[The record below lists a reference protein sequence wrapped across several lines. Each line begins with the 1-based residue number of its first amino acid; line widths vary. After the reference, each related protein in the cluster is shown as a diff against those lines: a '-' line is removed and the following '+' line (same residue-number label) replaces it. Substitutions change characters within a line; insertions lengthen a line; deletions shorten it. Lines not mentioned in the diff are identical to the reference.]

1 LTQELVLLPNTT
13 AARAD
18 SGNLDRTGDALRVL
32 DHNEL
37 FGLEEYVEQ
46 HAAKREM
53 EAAPSDEAVEE
64 TLAWSRG
71 WEYREK
77 VFAREALVVN
87 PLKACQPLGA
97 VLAGLGFAGTLPYV
111 HGSQGCVAY
120 FRSHLSRHFKEPV
133 PAVSS
138 SMTEDAAVFGGQANL
153 IEGVENARALYK
165 PDMIAVSTTC
175 MAEVI
180 GDDLAMFLA
189 TAEQKGALPVGFPAP
204 YANTPSFVGSH
215 LTGYDSMLFSILS
228 LLTKDTFAY
237 PGGGPSG
244 DQAGGSASDRTVG
257 SRPRINVLPGFDP
270 YVGNVREMRR
280 LLGDLGV
287 DVTVLGDHS
296 DTLDSPADG
305 EYRLFPGGTPLAEV
319 AAAPGAVAS
328 LPLQAFS
335 TRRSCKLIQDTW
347 GQQVLDVAPP
357 IGIRN
362 TDAMLMAV
370 AEATGTDIP
379 TKVTAERG
387 RVIDAITDS
396 HPYVHGKRVA
406 LAGDPDLVLGL
417 LSFLLELGAEPT
429 HILCTSGDAEFE
441 RAAYDLLS
449 ASPYGAGAKV
459 WAGKDAW
466 HLRSLVLTEPVDLII
481 GPSHLKGVAR
491 EADVPLVRFG
501 FPVFDRHHLHRYPI
515 VGYAGA
521 LNLLTWIVNAVLEE
535 LDRKA
540 PDFGLDIVR

>member
-1 LTQELVLLPNTT
+1 LPNTT
-13 AARAD
+13 ARRAD
-18 SGNLDRTGDALRVL
+18 SGNLDRTGEALRVL

-37 FGLEEYVEQ
+37 FGLQEYVEQ
-46 HAAKREM
+46 HAAKREL

-64 TLAWSRG
+64 TLAWSRS
-71 WEYREK
+71 WEYRER

-228 LLTKDTFAY
+228 FLTKDGSVDPAVD
-237 PGGGPSG
+237 PSG
-244 DQAGGSASDRTVG
+244 EPAVG
-257 SRPRINVLPGFDP
+257 ARPRINVLPGFDP
-270 YVGNVREMRR
+270 YVGNVREIRR
-280 LLGDLGV
+280 LLGQLGV

-305 EYRLFPGGTPLAEV
+305 EYRLYPGGTPLAEV
-319 AAAPGAVAS
+319 AAAPGALAS
-328 LPLQAFS
+328 LPLQTFS
-335 TRRSCKLIQDTW
+335 TRRSRKLIEDTW
-347 GQQVLDVAPP
+347 EQPVLDVAPP

-362 TDAMLMAV
+362 TDATLMAV
-370 AEATGTDIP
+370 ADATGTAIP
-379 TKVTAERG
+379 AEVTAERG

-396 HPYVHGKRVA
+396 HPYIHGKRVA
-406 LAGDPDLVLGL
+406 VAGDPDLVLGL

-441 RAAYDLLS
+441 RAAYELLS
-449 ASPYGAGAKV
+449 ASPYGAGATV

>member
-1 LTQELVLLPNTT
+1 MSEATIR
-13 AARAD
+13 RAD
-18 SGNLDRTGDALRVL
+18 SGNLDRTGEALRVL

-37 FGLEEYVEQ
+37 FGLQEYVEQ
-46 HAAKREM
+46 HTAKREL
-53 EAAPSDEAVEE
+53 EAAPSPEE
-64 TLAWSRG
+64 VAQTLEWSRG
-71 WEYREK
+71 WEYRERN
-77 VFAREALVVN
+77 FAREAAVIN

-97 VLAGLGFAGTLPYV
+97 VLAALGFAGTLPYV

-138 SMTEDAAVFGGQANL
+138 SMTEDAAVFGGQASL
-153 IEGVENARALYK
+153 VEGVENARALYK
-165 PDMIAVSTTC
+165 PDMMAISTTC

-180 GDDLAMFLA
+180 GDDVKMFLG
-189 TAEQKGALPVGFPAP
+189 TAEKAGALPVGFPAP

-228 LLTKDTFAY
+228 HLTEDAATIDA
-237 PGGGPSG
+237 
-244 DQAGGSASDRTVG
+244 TVDATTG
-257 SRPRINVLPGFDP
+257 SRPTINVLPGFDP
-270 YVGNVREMRR
+270 YVGNVREIRR
-280 LLGDLGV
+280 LLGLLGV

-296 DTLDSPADG
+296 DSLDSPADG
-305 EYRLFPGGTPLAEV
+305 EYRMYPGGTPLAAV
-319 AAAPGAVAS
+319 AAAPGAMAS
-328 LPLQAFS
+328 LPLQSVS
-335 TRRSCKLIQDTW
+335 TRRSRQLIRDTW
-347 GQQVLDVAPP
+347 GQPVLDVAPP

-370 AEATGTDIP
+370 AEATGTEIP
-379 TKVTAERG
+379 AEVTAERG
-387 RVIDAITDS
+387 RVIDAMTDS
-396 HPYVHGKRVA
+396 HTYVHGKRVA

-429 HILCTSGDAEFE
+429 HIVCTTGDADFE
-441 RAAYDLLS
+441 QAANDLLA
-449 ASPYGAGAKV
+449 ASPFGAMGRV

-501 FPVFDRHHLHRYPI
+501 FPVFDRHHLHRYPVI
-515 VGYAGA
+515 GYAGA

-540 PDFGLDIVR
+540 PDYALDIVR

>member
-1 LTQELVLLPNTT
+1 LAQELTQELVPLPNTT
-13 AARAD
+13 ARRAD

-53 EAAPSDEAVEE
+53 EAAPSDEEVEQ

-71 WEYREK
+71 WEYRER
-77 VFAREALVVN
+77 VFARKALVVN

-228 LLTKDTFAY
+228 FLTKD
-237 PGGGPSG
+237 
-244 DQAGGSASDRTVG
+244 GSVDPVVNPAVDPVVG
-257 SRPRINVLPGFDP
+257 SSPRINVLPGFDP
-270 YVGNVREMRR
+270 YVGNAREIRR
-280 LLGDLGV
+280 LLGRLGV
-287 DVTVLGDHS
+287 AVTVLGDHS

-305 EYRLFPGGTPLAEV
+305 EYCLYPGGTPLADV
-319 AAAPGAVAS
+319 AAAPGALAS

-335 TRRSCKLIQDTW
+335 TRRSRELIRDTW

-379 TKVTAERG
+379 ADVTAERG

-406 LAGDPDLVLGL
+406 VAGDPDLVLGL

-429 HILCTSGDAEFE
+429 HILCTSGDADFE
-441 RAAYDLLS
+441 KAAYDLLG
-449 ASPYGAGAKV
+449 ASPYGAKAKV

>member
-1 LTQELVLLPNTT
+1 MAEVT
-13 AARAD
+13 ASRAD
-18 SGNLDRTGDALRVL
+18 SGNLDLRGDALRVL

-37 FGLEEYVEQ
+37 FGLAEYVEQ

-53 EAAPSDEAVEE
+53 EAAPSDEEVEA
-64 TLAWSRG
+64 TLAWTRG
-71 WEYREK
+71 WEYRERN
-77 VFAREALVVN
+77 FAREAVVIN

-97 VLAGLGFAGTLPYV
+97 VLAALGFAGTLPYV

-165 PDMIAVSTTC
+165 PEMIAISTTC

-180 GDDLAMFLA
+180 GDDVKMFLGS
-189 TAEQKGALPVGFPAP
+189 AEQAGALPVGFPAP

-228 LLTKDTFAY
+228 LLTQDA
-237 PGGGPSG
+237 
-244 DQAGGSASDRTVG
+244 SAEPAVAPAVEPTVDPAVIP
-257 SRPRINVLPGFDP
+257 RPRINVLPGFDP
-270 YVGNVREMRR
+270 YVGNVREIRR
-280 LLGDLGV
+280 LLGQLGV

-296 DTLDSPADG
+296 DALDSPADG
-305 EYRLFPGGTPLAEV
+305 EYRLYPGGTPLAEV
-319 AAAPGAVAS
+319 AAAPGALAS

-335 TRRSCKLIQDTW
+335 TRRSRGLIRDTW
-347 GQQVLDVAPP
+347 GQQVLEVPSP

-370 AEATGTDIP
+370 AEATGTEIP
-379 TKVTAERG
+379 AEVTAERG

-406 LAGDPDLVLGL
+406 VAGDPDQVLGL

-429 HILCTSGDAEFE
+429 HVLCTSGDAEFE
-441 RAAYDLLS
+441 QAAYDVLH
-449 ASPYGAGAKV
+449 ASPYGVHATV
-459 WAGKDAW
+459 WTGKDAW

-481 GPSHLKGVAR
+481 GPSHLKGLAR

-521 LNLLTWIVNAVLEE
+521 LNLLTWIVNTVLDE

-540 PDFGLDIVR
+540 PDYALDIIR

>member
-1 LTQELVLLPNTT
+1 MPNTT
-13 AARAD
+13 ARRAD

-46 HAAKREM
+46 HAEKREM
-53 EAAPSDEAVEE
+53 EAAPTGEEVEQ

-165 PDMIAVSTTC
+165 PDMMAVSTTC

-228 LLTKDTFAY
+228 FLTKDASVDLAAD
-237 PGGGPSG
+237 PE
-244 DQAGGSASDRTVG
+244 QASTAIDPPVDPVVE

-270 YVGNVREMRR
+270 YVGNVREIRR
-280 LLGDLGV
+280 LLNQLGV

-305 EYRLFPGGTPLAEV
+305 EYRLYPGGTPLAEV
-319 AAAPGAVAS
+319 AAAPGALAS

-335 TRRSCKLIQDTW
+335 TRRSRGLIRDTW
-347 GQQVLDVAPP
+347 DQQVLDVAPP
-357 IGIRN
+357 VGIRN

-370 AEATGTDIP
+370 AEATGTTIP
-379 TKVTAERG
+379 AEVTAERG

-396 HPYVHGKRVA
+396 HTYLHGKKVA
-406 LAGDPDLVLGL
+406 VAGDPDLVLGL
-417 LSFLLELGAEPT
+417 LSFLLDLGIEPT
-429 HILCTSGDAEFE
+429 HILCTSGDTEFE
-441 RAAYDLLS
+441 RAAYELLS
-449 ASPYGAGAKV
+449 ASPYGAGATV
-459 WAGKDAW
+459 WSGKDAW

-481 GPSHLKGVAR
+481 GPTHLKGVAR

-515 VGYAGA
+515 IGYAGA

-540 PDFGLDIVR
+540 PDFGLDTVR

>member
-1 LTQELVLLPNTT
+1 MADPTPG
-13 AARAD
+13 RAD
-18 SGNLDRTGDALRVL
+18 SGNLDRRGDALRVL

-37 FGLEEYVEQ
+37 FGLDEYVEQ
-46 HAAKREM
+46 HAAKRRDM
-53 EAAPSDEAVEE
+53 EAAPSAAEVEQ

-71 WEYREK
+71 WEYRERN
-77 VFAREALVVN
+77 FAREGVVVN

-97 VLAGLGFAGTLPYV
+97 VLAALGFAGTLPYV

-120 FRSHLSRHFKEPV
+120 FRSHLARHFKEPV

-153 IEGVENARALYK
+153 IEGIENARALYK
-165 PDMIAVSTTC
+165 PEMIAISTTC

-180 GDDLAMFLA
+180 GDDVKMFLGS
-189 TAEQKGALPVGFPAP
+189 AEEAGAMPVGFPAP

-215 LTGYDSMLFSILS
+215 LTGYDNMLYSILS
-228 LLTKDTFAY
+228 YLSADV
-237 PGGGPSG
+237 PVES
-244 DQAGGSASDRTVG
+244 GGSSAAG
-257 SRPRINVLPGFDP
+257 SAPRLNVLLGFDP
-270 YVGNVREMRR
+270 YVGNAREIRR
-280 LLGDLGV
+280 LLGLLGL

-296 DTLDSPADG
+296 DVLDSPADG
-305 EYRLFPGGTPLAEV
+305 EYRLYPGGTPLAAV
-319 AAAPGAVAS
+319 AAAPTAVAS
-328 LPLQAFS
+328 LPLQAFA
-335 TRRSCKLIQDTW
+335 TRRCRELIRDTW
-347 GQQVLDVAPP
+347 QQPVLEVAPP

-370 AEATGTDIP
+370 TAATGTEVP
-379 TKVTAERG
+379 PEVTAERG

-406 LAGDPDLVLGL
+406 VAGDPDLLLGL
-417 LSFLLELGAEPT
+417 LAFLLELGAEPV
-429 HILCTSGDAEFE
+429 HVLCTTGDLDFE
-441 RAAYDLLS
+441 RAAYDLLR
-449 ASPYGAGAKV
+449 ASPYGVHATV

-466 HLRSLVLTEPVDLII
+466 HLRSLVLTEPVDLMI
-481 GPSHLKGVAR
+481 GPSHLKGLAR
-491 EADVPLVRFG
+491 EADVPLVRIG

-515 VGYAGA
+515 LGYAGA

-540 PDFGLDIVR
+540 PDYALDIIR

>member
-1 LTQELVLLPNTT
+1 MSETT
-13 AARAD
+13 ARRAD
-18 SGNLDRTGDALRVL
+18 SGNLDQRGDALRVL

-37 FGLEEYVEQ
+37 FALDEYVEQ
-46 HAAKREM
+46 HATKREM
-53 EAAPSDEAVEE
+53 EAGPSDEEVED

-71 WEYREK
+71 WEYRELN
-77 VFAREALVVN
+77 FAREALVIN

-97 VLAGLGFAGTLPYV
+97 VLAALGFAGTLPYV

-138 SMTEDAAVFGGQANL
+138 SMTEDAAVFGGQASL
-153 IEGVENARALYK
+153 VEGVENARALYH
-165 PDMIAVSTTC
+165 PDMIAISTTC

-180 GDDLAMFLA
+180 GDDVKMFLG
-189 TAEQKGALPVGFPAP
+189 TAEQSGALPVGFPAP

-215 LTGYDSMLFSILS
+215 LTGYDSMLYSILS
-228 LLTKDTFAY
+228 LLTQEFSVDPAVD
-237 PGGGPSG
+237 PE
-244 DQAGGSASDRTVG
+244 VG
-257 SRPRINVLPGFDP
+257 SGPRINVLPGFDP
-270 YVGNVREMRR
+270 YVGNVREIRR
-280 LLGDLGV
+280 LFGQLGV
-287 DVTVLGDHS
+287 EVTVLGDHS
-296 DTLDSPADG
+296 DALDSPADG
-305 EYRLFPGGTPLAEV
+305 QYRLYPGGTPLEEV
-319 AAAPGAVAS
+319 AAAPGALAS
-328 LPLQAFS
+328 LPLQVFS
-335 TRRSCKLIQDTW
+335 TRRSRELIRDSW
-347 GQQVLDVAPP
+347 GQEVLDIAPP

-362 TDAMLMAV
+362 TDAMLMEV
-370 AEATGTDIP
+370 ARVTSVQIP
-379 TKVTAERG
+379 AEVTAERG

-406 LAGDPDLVLGL
+406 VAGDPDLVLGL

-441 RAAYDLLS
+441 RAAYDLLG
-449 ASPYGAGAKV
+449 ASPYGAQAKV
-459 WAGKDAW
+459 WTGKDAW
-466 HLRSLVLTEPVDLII
+466 HLRSLVLTEPVDLMI
-481 GPSHLKGVAR
+481 GPSHLKGIAR

-540 PDFGLDIVR
+540 PDFALDIIR

>member
-1 LTQELVLLPNTT
+1 
-13 AARAD
+13 
-18 SGNLDRTGDALRVL
+18 
-32 DHNEL
+32 
-37 FGLEEYVEQ
+37 
-46 HAAKREM
+46 M
-53 EAAPSDEAVEE
+53 EAAPTGEEVEQ

-77 VFAREALVVN
+77 NFAREALVVN

-97 VLAGLGFAGTLPYV
+97 VLAALGFAGTLPYV

-153 IEGVENARALYK
+153 VEGVENARALYK
-165 PDMIAVSTTC
+165 PEMIAISTTC

-180 GDDLAMFLA
+180 GDDVKMFLGS
-189 TAEQKGALPVGFPAP
+189 AEKKGALPVGFPAP
-204 YANTPSFVGSH
+204 CAATPSFVGSH
-215 LTGYDSMLFSILS
+215 LTGYDSMLHSILS
-228 LLTKDTFAY
+228 LLTQEPGGEAAAESIGDVADPAGDAVADLAGDAVAD
-237 PGGGPSG
+237 PGGGSTAV
-244 DQAGGSASDRTVG
+244 DSAAGL
-257 SRPRINVLPGFDP
+257 RPRINVLPGFDP
-270 YVGNVREMRR
+270 YVGNPREIRR
-280 LLGDLGV
+280 LLGELGV
-287 DVTVLGDHS
+287 DITVLGDHS

-305 EYRLFPGGTPLAEV
+305 EYRLYPGGTPLAEV
-319 AAAPGAVAS
+319 AAAPGALAS

-335 TRRSCKLIQDTW
+335 TRRTRDLIRDTW
-347 GQQVLDVAPP
+347 GQPVLDVAPP

-370 AEATGTDIP
+370 SKATGTDIP
-379 TKVTAERG
+379 ASVTAERG

-406 LAGDPDLVLGL
+406 IAGDPDLVLGL

-441 RAAYDLLS
+441 RAAAELLAS
-449 ASPYGAGAKV
+449 SPYGAGATV

-540 PDFGLDIVR
+540 PDYGLDIVR

>member
-1 LTQELVLLPNTT
+1 MTETT
-13 AARAD
+13 AGRAD
-18 SGNLDRTGDALRVL
+18 SGNLDLRGDALRVL

-53 EAAPSDEAVEE
+53 EAAPSDEEVEQ
-64 TLAWSRG
+64 TLAWSEG
-71 WEYREK
+71 WEYRERN
-77 VFAREALVVN
+77 FAREALVIN

-97 VLAGLGFAGTLPYV
+97 VLAALGFAGTLPYV

-153 IEGVENARALYK
+153 IEGIENARALYK
-165 PDMIAVSTTC
+165 PDMIAISTTC

-180 GDDLAMFLA
+180 GDDVKMFLGS
-189 TAEQKGALPVGFPAP
+189 AEQAGALPVGFPAP

-228 LLTKDTFAY
+228 LLTQD
-237 PGGGPSG
+237 
-244 DQAGGSASDRTVG
+244 ASVEPAVAPAVEPTVDPAVIP
-257 SRPRINVLPGFDP
+257 RPRINVLPGFDP
-270 YVGNVREMRR
+270 YVGNVREIRR
-280 LLGDLGV
+280 LLGQLGV

-296 DTLDSPADG
+296 DALDSPADG
-305 EYRLFPGGTPLAEV
+305 EYRLYPGGTPLAEV
-319 AAAPGAVAS
+319 AAAPGALAS

-335 TRRSCKLIQDTW
+335 TRRSRGLIRDTW
-347 GQQVLDVAPP
+347 GQQVLEVASP

-370 AEATGTDIP
+370 AEATGTEIP
-379 TKVTAERG
+379 AEVTAERG

-406 LAGDPDLVLGL
+406 VAGDPDQVLGL

-429 HILCTSGDAEFE
+429 HVLCTSGDAEFE
-441 RAAYDLLS
+441 QAAYDVLH
-449 ASPYGAGAKV
+449 ASPYGVHATV
-459 WAGKDAW
+459 WTGKDAW

-481 GPSHLKGVAR
+481 GPSHLKGLAR

-521 LNLLTWIVNAVLEE
+521 LNLLTWIVNTVLDE

-540 PDFGLDIVR
+540 PDYALDIIR

>member
-1 LTQELVLLPNTT
+1 MSEAT
-13 AARAD
+13 ACRAD
-18 SGNLDRTGDALRVL
+18 SGNLDLRGDALRVL

-37 FGLEEYVEQ
+37 FGLEEYVQQ

-53 EAAPSDEAVEE
+53 EAAPSDEEVER

-71 WEYREK
+71 WEYRERN
-77 VFAREALVVN
+77 FAREAVVVN

-97 VLAGLGFAGTLPYV
+97 VLAALGFAGTLPYV

-153 IEGVENARALYK
+153 IEGVENARALYH
-165 PDMIAVSTTC
+165 PDMIAISTTC

-180 GDDLAMFLA
+180 GDDVGMFVGS
-189 TAEQKGALPVGFPAP
+189 AEQAGALPVGFPAP

-215 LTGYDSMLFSILS
+215 LTGYDSMLFAILG
-228 LLTKDTFAY
+228 LLTKDA
-237 PGGGPSG
+237 
-244 DQAGGSASDRTVG
+244 SADVVVDPEAG

-270 YVGNVREMRR
+270 YVGNVREIRR
-280 LLGDLGV
+280 LLDQLGV

-305 EYRLFPGGTPLAEV
+305 EYQLYPGGTPLAAV
-319 AAAPGAVAS
+319 TAAPGAVAS

-335 TRRSCKLIQDTW
+335 TRRTRQLIRDTW
-347 GQQVLDVAPP
+347 GQPVLDVAPP

-362 TDAMLMAV
+362 TDALLMAV

-379 TKVTAERG
+379 PEVTAERG

-406 LAGDPDLVLGL
+406 VAGDPDLVLGL

-429 HILCTSGDAEFE
+429 HILCTTGDADFE
-441 RAAYDLLS
+441 AAAYELLH
-449 ASPYGAGAKV
+449 ASPYGAQATV
-459 WAGKDAW
+459 WTGKDAW

-481 GPSHLKGVAR
+481 GPSYLKGIAR

-515 VGYAGA
+515 IGYAGA
-521 LNLLTWIVNAVLEE
+521 LNLLTWIVNTVLDE

-540 PDFGLDIVR
+540 PDYGLDIVR

>member
-1 LTQELVLLPNTT
+1 MSESAVR
-13 AARAD
+13 RAD

-53 EAAPSDEAVEE
+53 EAAPSDEEVEK
-64 TLAWSRG
+64 TLAWTRG
-71 WEYREK
+71 WEYRER
-77 VFAREALVVN
+77 VFAREALVIN

-153 IEGVENARALYK
+153 IEGVENARALYE
-165 PDMIAVSTTC
+165 PEMMAISTTC

-180 GDDLAMFLA
+180 GDDLAMFLG

-204 YANTPSFVGSH
+204 FAHTPSFVGSH
-215 LTGYDSMLFSILS
+215 LTGYDSMLCSILS
-228 LLTKDTFAY
+228 FLAKDVNADTEADVEAGLSF
-237 PGGGPSG
+237 GPPTG
-244 DQAGGSASDRTVG
+244 A
-257 SRPRINVLPGFDP
+257 RPRINVLPGFDP
-270 YVGNVREMRR
+270 YVGNVREIRR
-280 LLGDLGV
+280 LLDQLGV

-305 EYRLFPGGTPLAEV
+305 EYRLYPGGTPLAEV
-319 AAAPGAVAS
+319 AAAPGAAAS

-335 TRRSCKLIQDTW
+335 TRRSRELIRDTW
-347 GQQVLDVAPP
+347 GQPVLDVAPP

-370 AEATGTDIP
+370 AEATGTEIP
-379 TKVTAERG
+379 AEVTAERG

-396 HPYVHGKRVA
+396 HPYVHGKRIAV
-406 LAGDPDLVLGL
+406 AGDPDLVLGL
-417 LSFLLELGAEPT
+417 LAFLLELGAEPT
-429 HILCTSGDAEFE
+429 HILCTTGDAEFE
-441 RAAYDLLS
+441 RAAYDLLG
-449 ASPYGAGAKV
+449 ASPYGAHATV
-459 WAGKDAW
+459 WTGKDDW

-515 VGYAGA
+515 IGYAGA
-521 LNLLTWIVNAVLEE
+521 LNLLTWIVNTVLEE

>member
-1 LTQELVLLPNTT
+1 MSE
-13 AARAD
+13 AAVCRPD

-46 HAAKREM
+46 HAAKREI
-53 EAAPSDEAVEE
+53 EAAPSDEEVEQ

-71 WEYREK
+71 WEYRER
-77 VFAREALVVN
+77 VFAREALVIN

-165 PDMIAVSTTC
+165 PDMMAISTTC

-180 GDDLAMFLA
+180 GDDLAMFLG

-204 YANTPSFVGSH
+204 FAHTPSFVGSH

-228 LLTKDTFAY
+228 FLTKDGGVY
-237 PGGGPSG
+237 PA
-244 DQAGGSASDRTVG
+244 AGA
-257 SRPRINVLPGFDP
+257 RPRINVLPGFDP
-270 YVGNVREMRR
+270 YVGNVREIRR
-280 LLGDLGV
+280 LLDQLGV

-305 EYRLFPGGTPLAEV
+305 EYRLYPGGTPLAEV
-319 AAAPGAVAS
+319 AAAPGAAAT
-328 LPLQAFS
+328 LPLQSVA
-335 TRRSCKLIQDTW
+335 TRRSRQLIQDTW
-347 GQQVLDVAPP
+347 GQPVLDVAPP

-370 AEATGTDIP
+370 AQATGTDIP
-379 TKVTAERG
+379 PEVTAERG
-387 RVIDAITDS
+387 RVVDAITDS
-396 HPYVHGKRVA
+396 HPYVHGKRIA

-441 RAAYDLLS
+441 QAAYDLLRE
-449 ASPYGAGAKV
+449 SPYGAKATV
-459 WAGKDAW
+459 WTGKDAW

-515 VGYAGA
+515 IGYAGA
-521 LNLLTWIVNAVLEE
+521 LNLLTWIVNTVLEE

-540 PDFGLDIVR
+540 PDYALDIIR

>member
-1 LTQELVLLPNTT
+1 MSE
-13 AARAD
+13 AAVRRPD

-37 FGLEEYVEQ
+37 FRLEEYVEQ
-46 HAAKREM
+46 HAAKREI
-53 EAAPSDEAVEE
+53 EAAPTGEEVEH

-71 WEYREK
+71 WEYRER
-77 VFAREALVVN
+77 VFAREALVIN

-138 SMTEDAAVFGGQANL
+138 SRTEDAAVFGGQANL

-165 PDMIAVSTTC
+165 PDMMAISTTC

-180 GDDLAMFLA
+180 GDDLAMFLG

-204 YANTPSFVGSH
+204 FAHTPSFVGSH

-228 LLTKDTFAY
+228 FLTKDGGVY
-237 PGGGPSG
+237 P
-244 DQAGGSASDRTVG
+244 AVG
-257 SRPRINVLPGFDP
+257 ARPRINVLPGFDP
-270 YVGNVREMRR
+270 YVGNVREIRR
-280 LLGDLGV
+280 LLDQLGV

-305 EYRLFPGGTPLAEV
+305 EYRLYPGGTPLAEV
-319 AAAPGAVAS
+319 AAAPGAAAT
-328 LPLQAFS
+328 LPLQSVA
-335 TRRSCKLIQDTW
+335 TRRSRQLIQDTW
-347 GQQVLDVAPP
+347 GQPVLDVAPP

-370 AEATGTDIP
+370 AQATGTDIP
-379 TKVTAERG
+379 PEVTAERG
-387 RVIDAITDS
+387 RVVDAITDS
-396 HPYVHGKRVA
+396 HPYVHGKRIA

-441 RAAYDLLS
+441 QAAYDLLRE
-449 ASPYGAGAKV
+449 SPYGAKATV
-459 WAGKDAW
+459 WTGKDAW

-515 VGYAGA
+515 IGYAGA
-521 LNLLTWIVNAVLEE
+521 LNLLTWIVNTVLEE

-540 PDFGLDIVR
+540 PDYALDIIR

>member
-1 LTQELVLLPNTT
+1 MSE
-13 AARAD
+13 AAACRPD

-46 HAAKREM
+46 HAAKREI
-53 EAAPSDEAVEE
+53 EAAPSDEEVEQ

-71 WEYREK
+71 WEYRER
-77 VFAREALVVN
+77 VFAREALVIN

-165 PDMIAVSTTC
+165 PDMMAISTTC

-180 GDDLAMFLA
+180 GDDLAMFLG

-204 YANTPSFVGSH
+204 FAHTPSFVGSH

-228 LLTKDTFAY
+228 FLTKDGGVY
-237 PGGGPSG
+237 PV
-244 DQAGGSASDRTVG
+244 AGA
-257 SRPRINVLPGFDP
+257 RPRINVLPGFDP
-270 YVGNVREMRR
+270 YVGNVREIRR
-280 LLGDLGV
+280 LLDQLGV

-305 EYRLFPGGTPLAEV
+305 EYRLYPGGTPLAEV
-319 AAAPGAVAS
+319 AAAPGAAAT
-328 LPLQAFS
+328 LPLQSVA
-335 TRRSCKLIQDTW
+335 TRRSRQLIQDTW
-347 GQQVLDVAPP
+347 GQPVLDVAPP

-370 AEATGTDIP
+370 AQATGTDIP
-379 TKVTAERG
+379 PEVTAERG
-387 RVIDAITDS
+387 RVVDAITDS
-396 HPYVHGKRVA
+396 HPYVHGKRIA

-441 RAAYDLLS
+441 QAAYDLLRE
-449 ASPYGAGAKV
+449 SPYGAKATV
-459 WAGKDAW
+459 WTGKDAW

-515 VGYAGA
+515 IGYAGA
-521 LNLLTWIVNAVLEE
+521 LNLLTWIVNTVLEE

-540 PDFGLDIVR
+540 PDYALDIIR

>member
-1 LTQELVLLPNTT
+1 MSESAVR
-13 AARAD
+13 RAD

-53 EAAPSDEAVEE
+53 EAAPSDEEVEK
-64 TLAWSRG
+64 TLAWTRG
-71 WEYREK
+71 WEYRER
-77 VFAREALVVN
+77 VFAREALVIN

-153 IEGVENARALYK
+153 IEGVENARALYE
-165 PDMIAVSTTC
+165 PEMMAISTTC

-180 GDDLAMFLA
+180 GDDLAMFLG

-204 YANTPSFVGSH
+204 FAHTPSFVGSH

-228 LLTKDTFAY
+228 FLTKDGGVY
-237 PGGGPSG
+237 P
-244 DQAGGSASDRTVG
+244 AAG

-270 YVGNVREMRR
+270 YVGNAREIRR
-280 LLGDLGV
+280 LLDQLGV

-305 EYRLFPGGTPLAEV
+305 EYRLYPGGTPLAEV
-319 AAAPGAVAS
+319 AAAPGAAAT
-328 LPLQAFS
+328 LPLQSVA
-335 TRRSCKLIQDTW
+335 TRRSRQLIQDTW
-347 GQQVLDVAPP
+347 GQPVLDVAPP

-370 AEATGTDIP
+370 AQATGTDIP
-379 TKVTAERG
+379 PEVTAERG
-387 RVIDAITDS
+387 RVVDAITDS
-396 HPYVHGKRVA
+396 HPYVHGKRIA

-441 RAAYDLLS
+441 QAAYDLLRE
-449 ASPYGAGAKV
+449 SPSGAKATV
-459 WAGKDAW
+459 WTGKDAW

-515 VGYAGA
+515 IGYAGA
-521 LNLLTWIVNAVLEE
+521 LNLLTWIVNTVLEE

-540 PDFGLDIVR
+540 PDYALDIIR

>member
-1 LTQELVLLPNTT
+1 MSETT
-13 AARAD
+13 AHRAD
-18 SGNLDRTGDALRVL
+18 SGNLDLRGDALRVL

-37 FGLEEYVEQ
+37 FGLAEYVEQ

-53 EAAPSDEAVEE
+53 EAAPSEQEVEA
-64 TLAWSRG
+64 TLAWTRG
-71 WEYREK
+71 WEYREAN
-77 VFAREALVVN
+77 FAREAVVIN

-97 VLAGLGFAGTLPYV
+97 VLAALGFAGTLPYV

-153 IEGVENARALYK
+153 VEGVENARALYN
-165 PDMIAVSTTC
+165 PDMIAISTTC

-180 GDDLAMFLA
+180 GDDVGMFVS
-189 TAEQKGALPVGFPAP
+189 TAEQAGALPVGFPAP

-215 LTGYDSMLFSILS
+215 LTGYDSMLYSILS
-228 LLTKDTFAY
+228 LLTKDASADAVVD
-237 PGGGPSG
+237 PGAGP
-244 DQAGGSASDRTVG
+244 
-257 SRPRINVLPGFDP
+257 RPRINVLPGFDP
-270 YVGNVREMRR
+270 YVGNVREIRR
-280 LLGDLGV
+280 LLDQLGV

-305 EYRLFPGGTPLAEV
+305 EYRLYPGGTPLAAV
-319 AAAPGAVAS
+319 TAAPGASAS

-335 TRRSCKLIQDTW
+335 TRRSRQLIRDTW
-347 GQQVLDVAPP
+347 GQSVLDVAPP

-370 AEATGTDIP
+370 AEATGTEIP
-379 TKVTAERG
+379 PEVTAERG

-396 HPYVHGKRVA
+396 HPYIHGKRVA

-429 HILCTSGDAEFE
+429 HILCTAGDADFE
-441 RAAYDLLS
+441 AAAYDLLR
-449 ASPYGAGAKV
+449 ASPYGAHATV
-459 WAGKDAW
+459 WTGKDAW

-481 GPSHLKGVAR
+481 GPSHLKGIAR

-515 VGYAGA
+515 IGYAGA
-521 LNLLTWIVNAVLEE
+521 LNLLTWIVNTVLDE

-540 PDFGLDIVR
+540 PDYGLDIVR

>member
-1 LTQELVLLPNTT
+1 MSE
-13 AARAD
+13 AAVRRPD

-46 HAAKREM
+46 HAAKREI
-53 EAAPSDEAVEE
+53 EAAPTGEEVEQ

-71 WEYREK
+71 WEYRER
-77 VFAREALVVN
+77 VFAREALVIN

-165 PDMIAVSTTC
+165 PDMMAISTTC

-180 GDDLAMFLA
+180 GDDLAMFLG

-204 YANTPSFVGSH
+204 FAHTPSFVGSH

-228 LLTKDTFAY
+228 FLTKDGGVY
-237 PGGGPSG
+237 PA
-244 DQAGGSASDRTVG
+244 AGA
-257 SRPRINVLPGFDP
+257 RPRINVLPGFDP
-270 YVGNVREMRR
+270 YVGNVREIRR
-280 LLGDLGV
+280 LLDQLGV

-305 EYRLFPGGTPLAEV
+305 EYRLYPGGTPLAEV
-319 AAAPGAVAS
+319 AAAPGAAAT
-328 LPLQAFS
+328 LPLQSVA
-335 TRRSCKLIQDTW
+335 TRRSRQLIQDTW
-347 GQQVLDVAPP
+347 GQPVLDVAPP

-370 AEATGTDIP
+370 AQATGTDIP
-379 TKVTAERG
+379 PEVTAERG
-387 RVIDAITDS
+387 RVVDAITDS
-396 HPYVHGKRVA
+396 HPYVHGKRIA

-441 RAAYDLLS
+441 QAAYGLLRE
-449 ASPYGAGAKV
+449 SPYGAKTTV
-459 WAGKDAW
+459 WTGKDAW

-515 VGYAGA
+515 IGYAGA
-521 LNLLTWIVNAVLEE
+521 LNLLTWIVNTVLEE

-540 PDFGLDIVR
+540 PDYALDIIR

>member
-1 LTQELVLLPNTT
+1 MSETT
-13 AARAD
+13 ARRAD

-37 FGLEEYVEQ
+37 FGLQEYVEQ
-46 HAAKREM
+46 HAAKRQM
-53 EAAPSDEAVEE
+53 EAAPSDEEVEQK
-64 TLAWSRG
+64 LAWSRG
-71 WEYREK
+71 WEYREAN
-77 VFAREALVVN
+77 FARQALVIN

-97 VLAGLGFAGTLPYV
+97 VLASLGFAGTLPYV

-153 IEGVENARALYK
+153 VEGVENARALYK
-165 PDMIAVSTTC
+165 PDMIAISTTC

-180 GDDLAMFLA
+180 GDDVAMFLG
-189 TAEQKGALPVGFPAP
+189 TAAQKGALPAGFPAP
-204 YANTPSFVGSH
+204 FAHTPSFVGSH
-215 LTGYDSMLFSILS
+215 LTGYDSMLVSILTE
-228 LLTKDTFAY
+228 LTKDW
-237 PGGGPSG
+237 
-244 DQAGGSASDRTVG
+244 SADSAVVPEVG
-257 SRPRINVLPGFDP
+257 SKPRINVLPGFDP
-270 YVGNVREMRR
+270 YVGNAREIRR
-280 LLGDLGV
+280 LLGQLGV
-287 DVTVLGDHS
+287 EVTVLGDHS
-296 DTLDSPADG
+296 DSLDSPADG
-305 EYRLFPGGTPLAEV
+305 QYRLYPGGTALAEV
-319 AAAPGAVAS
+319 AAAPGAIAS
-328 LPLQAFS
+328 LPLQTFS
-335 TRRSCKLIQDTW
+335 TRRSRDLIRDTW
-347 GQQVLDVAPP
+347 GQPVLDVAPP

-370 AEATGTDIP
+370 AEATGTEIP
-379 TKVTAERG
+379 AEVTAERG

-396 HPYVHGKRVA
+396 HPYAHGKRVA

-417 LSFLLELGAEPT
+417 LSYLLELGAEPT

-441 RAAYDLLS
+441 KAAYALLN

-459 WAGKDAW
+459 WTGKDGW

-481 GPSHLKGVAR
+481 GPSHLKGIAR